1 MPNSSNSVASLIGR
15 ILISVMFLWSGV
27 GKIAA
32 FSMMTGYA
40 EAKGLPLPAVGIAA
54 AAVIEILGGLAVLT
68 GFQTKLA
75 SWALFVYLIPVTLL
89 FHNFWA
95 VRGADHVDAQIH
107 FLKNVA
113 IMGGLLILA
122 ASGAGGY
129 SFDAARAAKA

>member
-1 MPNSSNSVASLIGR
+1 MPKSYPGVASLIGR
-15 ILISVMFLWSGV
+15 ILISVMFLWSGIAKV
-27 GKIAA
+27 AA

-40 EAKGLPLPAVGIAA
+40 QAKGLPLPAAGIATA
-54 AAVIEILGGLAVLT
+54 AAIEILCGLAVLT

-95 VRGADHVDAQIH
+95 VQGADRMDAQVH

-129 SFDAARAAKA
+129 SFDAARAVKA